1 MLQTRLSSR
10 REEGLQSS
18 RVSQTE
24 RRLVSAIRG
33 VWLSACGKGR
43 RTRGGRV
50 TPFPRLQE
58 PSGVSAATSPM
69 TTASCNGVQVMIV
82 LPFEWQPS
90 PPNGRCLSR
99 AGHFVGS
106 VVATAARSQ
115 PTILRQLLP
124 DPNCPPRQRLP
135 DHPVRSSGGHRHGD
149 PLRVASVLHA
159 GACVA
164 LRVRRAAAWLAP
176 WPALRPSAP
185 TSASAFQRF
194 PQHACSCF
202 VDPCNQ
208 KWHGAQGGARSACPI
223 MDASG

>member
-33 VWLSACGKGR
+33 VWLSACGKER

-82 LPFEWQPS
+82 LPFEWQ
-90 PPNGRCLSR
+90 
-99 AGHFVGS
+99 AE
-106 VVATAARSQ
+106 
-115 PTILRQLLP
+115 
-124 DPNCPPRQRLP
+124 
-135 DHPVRSSGGHRHGD
+135 
-149 PLRVASVLHA
+149 VL
-159 GACVA
+159 GV
-164 LRVRRAAAWLAP
+164 L
-176 WPALRPSAP
+176 
-185 TSASAFQRF
+185 TSAAGTAVVVYPLLFR
-194 PQHACSCF
+194 
-202 VDPCNQ
+202 
-208 KWHGAQGGARSACPI
+208 
-223 MDASG
+223 